1 MYTAAKA
8 ATPSAL
14 LPVETSLDSST
25 QTALTAAITS
35 FIAWVEATWGA
46 LGTDEPPAWDA
57 TRLEYNVG
65 VTAAAHA
72 AGSYTLAARADSRAE
87 YDWYALDLVK
97 FTAPVVAAASKF
109 TSVIPGHVRFRGMPN
124 ARWWD
129 FESSATDFGAIV
141 PDTRDLAKLLFMD
154 FMLIHGD
161 DWFLAPLE
169 LEAGSLCFVDSFTVT
184 DVFGVTTPVA
194 RAGADGSPWSMFAT
208 TGRTSGGFAP
218 FLVVPAI
225 AQSNGSAPI
234 EEVHLLR
241 DETADITWGI
251 ERIVEGPS
259 GAPMPEPSAPTLVAP
274 VGAPAALAYQLA
286 TPIPA
291 NWFARLPVAA
301 TNGVV
306 SLGAGPSRVARLHRR
321 AAS

>member
-1 MYTAAKA
+1 MRFLRVVSGRATDGATLYTAAKA
-8 ATPSAL
+8 ATPSHAL

-57 TRLEYNVG
+57 TRLEYNVSA
-65 VTAAAHA
+65 TAAAHA

-87 YDWYALDLVK
+87 YDWNALDLVK

-161 DWFLAPLE
+161 DWFLARLE

-184 DVFGVTTPVA
+184 DVFDVTTPVA

-208 TGRTSGGFAP
+208 TDRTSGGFAP

-241 DETADITWGI
+241 DETADITW
-251 ERIVEGPS
+251 
-259 GAPMPEPSAPTLVAP
+259 
-274 VGAPAALAYQLA
+274 
-286 TPIPA
+286 
-291 NWFARLPVAA
+291 
-301 TNGVV
+301 
-306 SLGAGPSRVARLHRR
+306 
-321 AAS
+321 